1 MKIRFLH
8 YFNNIEMNT
17 SPNIYLIGLG
27 AIGAGYAAMAK
38 DTQNYDIKI
47 IVDQD
52 RKKRYSEN
60 GFMINGKKYDFQ
72 YLTEPIEKVDLLFIA
87 VKATQLEE
95 ALEQARPFVSENT
108 IILSLLNGVSSE
120 RIIFEK
126 LEKGKILPAFTVKSD
141 GQRKGNI
148 IDFSL
153 EGRVVFGPS
162 REEDTAVAEKAEQI
176 LTAAGVPFENDE
188 NIALRQWWKM
198 TANVGG
204 NQIQALLDV
213 NYGAFQNENVAA
225 IARAAM
231 FETIAVANKK
241 GIPLSEKTPD
251 EVLALY
257 ASFKPHN
264 ITSMMQDI
272 KAKRKTEVD
281 IFAGEVCRLGKEL
294 GVKTPVNQMLLHAI
308 KWKEGLFL

>member
-1 MKIRFLH
+1 MKVRFLR
-8 YFNNIEMNT
+8 YFNIIEMNAQ
-17 SPNIYLIGLG
+17 PNIYLIGLG
-27 AIGAGYAAMAK
+27 AIGAGYSAMAK
-38 DTQNYDIKI
+38 DSQNYDMKI
-47 IVDQD
+47 IVNQD

-72 YLTEPIEKVDLLFIA
+72 YLTEPVEKVDLLLIA

-95 ALEQARPFVSENT
+95 ALEQARPFVSEDT

-120 RIIFEK
+120 RIISEK
-126 LEKGKILPAFTVKSD
+126 LGKGKVLPAFTVKSD

-162 REEDTAVAEKAEQI
+162 CEDDTAFAEKAEQM
-176 LTAAGVPFENDE
+176 LSVAGIPFENDK

-213 NYGAFQNENVAA
+213 NYGAFKNENVAA

-231 FETIAVANKK
+231 LETIAVANQK
-241 GIPLSEKTPD
+241 GIPLPQKTTE

-257 ASFKPHN
+257 ASFKPEN
-264 ITSMMQDI
+264 ITSMMQDM

-294 GVKTPVNQMLLHAI
+294 GVETPVNRMLLHAI
-308 KWKEGLFL
+308 KWKESQF